1 MIWTDGREM
10 ARQMAIWG
18 MEAKLGI
25 AKPGM
30 ANWGFLHHFWRPVL
44 SMSNGAPKSGC
55 HRGRRCGCSCCCS
68 CCCTR
73 GLKWLSPLVDG
84 EWEKGLT
91 EQDPARR
98 EMAKVG
104 TAIRRTAKSE
114 TGKLDTA

>member
-1 MIWTDGREM
+1 M
-10 ARQMAIWG
+10 
-18 MEAKLGI
+18 
-25 AKPGM
+25 
-30 ANWGFLHHFWRPVL
+30 
-44 SMSNGAPKSGC
+44 
-55 HRGRRCGCSCCCS
+55 
-68 CCCTR
+68 
-73 GLKWLSPLVDG
+73 KWLSPLVDG